1 MSIPRPLLPALWLA
15 ACVACGAGGG
25 GVEAAAMAA
34 QPTARE
40 ARAETGEL
48 LRPGERGLAFEL
60 EDQRGGAVV
69 YPLAAPDGVGR
80 GQEPVVLVVWADR
93 KGAKA
98 RGGWAEALRER
109 YGARS
114 AVGGGGGALPPGAE
128 PPELVI
134 LPVAH
139 LEAVPAPLRPLV
151 RRRVFGDRERPVA
164 LDWKGEVA
172 AQLGLEPGVPNLAVL
187 DRDGRVVA
195 KLAGEP
201 TPERRAELFAVVDPL
216 LGLADGG

>member
-1 MSIPRPLLPALWLA
+1 MNIPRPLLPTLWLA
-15 ACVACGAGGG
+15 ACAACAAGGG
-25 GVEAAAMAA
+25 GMEAAAMAA
-34 QPTARE
+34 QPGNPQ
-40 ARAETGEL
+40 ARAETGGL
-48 LRPGERGLAFEL
+48 LRAGDRGLAFEL

-69 YPLAAPDGVGR
+69 YPLDARDGEGR
-80 GQEPVVLVVWADR
+80 GEGPVVLVVWADR

-109 YGARS
+109 YGERS
-114 AVGGGGGALPPGAE
+114 AVGGGIPPEAE

-187 DRDGRVVA
+187 DGDGRLVA

-201 TPERRAELFAVVDPL
+201 TPERQAELFAVVDPL
-216 LGLADGG
+216 LGPANGG